1 MTERVWLSHLEATRL
16 YQWLRLQ
23 MNRGLVRFLFKHV
36 LEGQQNLYLA
46 EVACGSGFAAHLLA
60 AQPGVVLSIASDI
73 NLEDYTQA
81 NIHDFKASFLLTDLF
96 KPAIQPGS
104 LDLVWNSS
112 SIEEIE
118 YPEEAVA
125 SMVHLTK
132 PGGFVFVGVPNRHGI
147 VGLLRLLPS
156 KSTRQWLGRVYT
168 RSELSSLLES
178 AGLQPANKLTY
189 LFGTFIGLL
198 ARKPK

>member
-1 MTERVWLSHLEATRL
+1 MIERIWLDRIEATRP

-23 MNRGLVRFLFKHV
+23 MNRGLVRFLIREV
-36 LEGQQNLYLA
+36 LTGRRDLRLA

-60 AQPGVVLSIASDI
+60 TQPEVGLSIAADI
-73 NLEDYTQA
+73 NLEDYSQA

-96 KPAIQPGS
+96 NPAVQPDS

-118 YPEEAVA
+118 RPEEAIA
-125 SMVHLTK
+125 SMVHLAK
-132 PGGFVFVGVPNRHGI
+132 PGGFVFVGVPSRNGI
-147 VGLLRLLPS
+147 AGLLRLLPS
-156 KSTRQWLGRVYT
+156 PGTRQWLGRVYS

-178 AGLQPANKLTY
+178 AGLQPESQLTY

-198 ARKPK
+198 ARKPL

>member
-1 MTERVWLSHLEATRL
+1 MTEHVWLNRLETTRF

-23 MNRGLVRFLFKHV
+23 MNRVLVSFLMKHV
-36 LEGQQNLYLA
+36 LKGRQGLRLA

-60 AQPGVVLSIASDI
+60 AKPEVVLSIAADI
-73 NLEDYTQA
+73 NLEDYAQA
-81 NIHDFKASFLLTDLF
+81 NIHDFRASFLLTNLF
-96 KPAIQPGS
+96 RPAIQPGS

-118 YPEEAVA
+118 HPEEALA

-132 PGGFVFVGVPNRHGI
+132 PGGFVFVGVPSRHGI
-147 VGLLRLLPS
+147 AGLLRLLPS
-156 KSTRQWLGRVYT
+156 PRTRQWLGRVYS

-178 AGLQPANKLTY
+178 AGLRPEIELTY
-189 LFGTFIGLL
+189 LFGTFIGLV
-198 ARKPK
+198 ARKPL